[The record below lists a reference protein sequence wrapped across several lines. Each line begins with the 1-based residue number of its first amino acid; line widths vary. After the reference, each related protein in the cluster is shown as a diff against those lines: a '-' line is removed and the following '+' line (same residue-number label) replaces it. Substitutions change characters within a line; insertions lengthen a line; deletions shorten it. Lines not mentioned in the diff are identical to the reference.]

1 MEEHVSSNISSR
13 SSNEEDSGRIGPPD
27 VILDIL
33 SNVGTLIVEPDRL
46 GVCKHFI
53 MMHYF
58 NFIRFSA
65 FLGPIPFIPTDLHSY
80 NVHTIYHVR
89 RSRKVIKSWKLFSRA
104 VRLKKNH
111 GILEDTIN
119 EKIFFKG
126 NKKFHSNKTEMIF
139 FHQFF
144 VCVMLSVNKR
154 MR

>member
-80 NVHTIYHVR
+80 NVHTE
-89 RSRKVIKSWKLFSRA
+89 F
-104 VRLKKNH
+104 
-111 GILEDTIN
+111 
-119 EKIFFKG
+119 
-126 NKKFHSNKTEMIF
+126 
-139 FHQFF
+139 
-144 VCVMLSVNKR
+144 
-154 MR
+154 